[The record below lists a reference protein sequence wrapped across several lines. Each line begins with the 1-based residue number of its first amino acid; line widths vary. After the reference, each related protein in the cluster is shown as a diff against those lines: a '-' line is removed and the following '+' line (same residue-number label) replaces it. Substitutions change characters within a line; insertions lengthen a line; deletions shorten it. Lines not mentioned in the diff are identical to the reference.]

1 MNNDLN
7 DIVFEEREREKE
19 KEKDDKFK
27 FKYLQQRL
35 REDPE
40 FRQQFENKR
49 RRISCMTCLIRI
61 FCCPC
66 IAIWNLTKINE

>member
-7 DIVFEEREREKE
+7 DIIFEEHEREKV
-19 KEKDDKFK
+19 KDDKYK
-27 FKYLQQRL
+27 FKNLQQRL

-49 RRISCMTCLIRI
+49 RRINCIGCLI
-61 FCCPC
+61 
-66 IAIWNLTKINE
+66 